1 MKNGLLSKTLQIE
14 RSVVRIE
21 IVFNKEKQIAQPVL
35 EALESEIYKK
45 LLPLYP
51 KTAVTIRKGSADG
64 IDISGLK
71 CDGEKRNVMGI
82 LQQVWEDDSW
92 LN

>member
-1 MKNGLLSKTLQIE
+1 M
-14 RSVVRIE
+14 RIE
-21 IVFNKEKQIAQPVL
+21 IVINKEKKIAQPVL
-35 EALESEIYKK
+35 EALESEIYKN

-51 KTAVTIRKGSADG
+51 KTAVRIRKGTADG

-71 CDGEKRNVMGI
+71 CDGEKRNVMDI
-82 LQQVWEDDSW
+82 LQQVWEDDGW